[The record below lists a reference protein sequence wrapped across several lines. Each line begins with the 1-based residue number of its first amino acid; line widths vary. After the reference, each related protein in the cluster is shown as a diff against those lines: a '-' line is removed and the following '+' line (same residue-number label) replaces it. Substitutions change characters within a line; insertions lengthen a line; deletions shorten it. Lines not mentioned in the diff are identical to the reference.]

1 MIKLAS
7 LEQIVRVL
15 NQKGVRFLVA
25 GGVAVNGY
33 GYLRVTKDVDIAVA
47 LDAPSFRAAVA
58 ALESIGYAPKIPVT
72 AEMIADPANR
82 ERWKVEKGMLVFQMW
97 NDAHRETPVDLF
109 TTLPFD
115 FEEAFS
121 AGTEETL
128 APGLK
133 VRLVPLDL
141 LIAMKQKAAR
151 PRDLDDIDHL
161 RQIQSIR
168 AEHNG

>member
-7 LEQIVRVL
+7 LEQIVRTL
-15 NQKGVRFLVA
+15 NAQGVRFLIA

-33 GYLRVTKDVDIAVA
+33 GYLRVTKDLDIAVA
-47 LDAPSFRAAVA
+47 LDAQAFHAAVI

-82 ERWKVEKGMLVFQMW
+82 ERWRAEKGMLVFQMW
-97 NDAHRETPVDLF
+97 NDSHRETPIDIF

-115 FEEAFS
+115 FETAFAS
-121 AGTEETL
+121 SIEENL
-128 APGLK
+128 APGLE

-141 LIAMKQKAAR
+141 LIAMKQEAAR

-168 AEHNG
+168 AEKNG